1 MERDYQADYEH
12 LAEQTRR
19 LAEVLMH
26 EFPEGFKDTDGS
38 EGCIDMAI
46 RLLRRYKSRQ
56 WHDNA
61 IRFGEEM

>member
-1 MERDYQADYEH
+1 MERDYQADYEY

-26 EFPEGFKDTDGS
+26 EFPQAFVDTDGS

-46 RLLRRYKSRQ
+46 RILREQRDAILHGKQ
-56 WHDNA
+56 WQ
-61 IRFGEEM
+61 